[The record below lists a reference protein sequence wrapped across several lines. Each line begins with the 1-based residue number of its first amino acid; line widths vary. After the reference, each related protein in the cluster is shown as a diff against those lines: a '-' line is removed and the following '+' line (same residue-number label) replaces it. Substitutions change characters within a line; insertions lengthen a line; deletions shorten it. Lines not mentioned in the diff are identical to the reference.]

1 MKGLLKVL
9 VHPDREEPLEGREIP
24 IAANLLQI
32 GEFQLLQLAYSAHF
46 KRDMSDE
53 VASRIFS
60 EFMVGRIPNWALDY
74 ARRII
79 VLEEL
84 GDLDDLD
91 PKYHRYDSG
100 GGREVRKSYR
110 IAIATVCILVAFFT
124 LGIAVGEFYPATT
137 NLQFPPFTDEPPA
150 PTLPD
155 DTPQ

>member
-32 GEFQLLQLAYSAHF
+32 GEFQLIQLAYNARF
-46 KRDMSDE
+46 GKDMSE
-53 VASRIFS
+53 HVSSRIFAD
-60 EFMVGRIPNWALDY
+60 FMVGRVPDWALEY

-79 VLEEL
+79 LLDEL

-91 PKYHRYDSG
+91 PGYHRYDSD

-110 IAIATVCILVAFFT
+110 IAIAAVCIMVAYFT
-124 LGIAVGEFYPATT
+124 LGIAVGEFFPKAT
-137 NLQFPPFTDEPPA
+137 NLQFPPYADEPQSQ
-150 PTLPD
+150 TLPD